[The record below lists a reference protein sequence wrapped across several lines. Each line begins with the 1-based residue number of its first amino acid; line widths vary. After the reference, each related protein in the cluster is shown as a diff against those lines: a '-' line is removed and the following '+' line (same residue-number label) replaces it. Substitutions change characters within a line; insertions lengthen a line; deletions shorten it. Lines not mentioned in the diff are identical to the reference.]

1 MFRDNNITGLS
12 LDVNE
17 WIHNNSMVKVA
28 IVVKVHC
35 REPLTGSFI
44 LPRGEITD
52 EKILQLVDEVKRAA

>member
-1 MFRDNNITGLS
+1 MFRDNNVTGLS

-17 WIHNNSMVKVA
+17 WIHNKALVKVA

-35 REPLTGSFI
+35 MEPLTGSFI
-44 LPRGEITD
+44 LRREEITD